1 MCVGTHTGC
10 NTAVR
15 PKQTVLVLKVQ
26 AYCLRQLV
34 VVSVTSSNTRSS
46 HHTSHPGHNIEPSLV
61 HCGQLDSSSS
71 VTPVDPSSE
80 TSHVT
85 VVVSVWKTIRRL
97 HGSLDPQSLFSGA
110 TVQWIVS
117 KLYTYIH
124 RDFMQSAMA
133 RKHGKIFQQNT
144 CSGLRTRVSAFQT
157 RKFYTRTKVISA
169 CPRKIQGEVILINR
183 ESFVCYRSF

>member
-1 MCVGTHTGC
+1 MCVGTHTSC

-26 AYCLRQLV
+26 AFCLRQLV
-34 VVSVTSSNTRSS
+34 VVSITSSNTRSS
-46 HHTSHPGHNIEPSLV
+46 HHTSPAGHNIEPSLV
-61 HCGQLDSSSS
+61 HCEQLVLLRLHQSIHG
-71 VTPVDPSSE
+71 SE

-85 VVVSVWKTIRRL
+85 VMVSVWKTIRRL
-97 HGSLDPQSLFSGA
+97 YGLFDPRSLFSGA

-133 RKHGKIFQQNT
+133 RKHVKIFQQNT
-144 CSGLRTRVSAFQT
+144 CTGLRTRVSAFQT